1 MGLPKQAEDGIPPSL
16 PPSTVS
22 PPLLA
27 SFEMLYG
34 LLALAPPRGRP
45 ESRDCF
51 LGRRRRRAPAPRPHF
66 SESRMNERTRGEGG
80 RKRTRPIH
88 ESFFLLAPFL
98 LLLARRRLRLRGPFL
113 SFLSSF
119 SSSSSSSHLLQFPF
133 PFLPLFL
140 PKAPAPLF
148 YVRSVLACSG
158 GGIDGGVGRGEK
170 RKPIFQQEAVSSSSP
185 FVLL

>member
-1 MGLPKQAEDGIPPSL
+1 
-16 PPSTVS
+16 
-22 PPLLA
+22 
-27 SFEMLYG
+27 MLYG
-34 LLALAPPRGRP
+34 LLALTPLRGRP
-45 ESRDCF
+45 ASRDCF

-88 ESFFLLAPFL
+88 ESFFLLAPLL
-98 LLLARRRLRLRGPFL
+98 LLLARRRLRCRGPFL
-113 SFLSSF
+113 SFLSS
-119 SSSSSSSHLLQFPF
+119 SPSSSSHLLQFPF

-158 GGIDGGVGRGEK
+158 GGIDGGVGRGGK
-170 RKPIFQQEAVSSSSP
+170 RKPIFQQEAVSSSSS